1 MPCWEVNLMSVKLE
15 AADKKLLMAAAN
27 KTGLSVR
34 YNENRL
40 YLGPITVDMD
50 KGVAQFD
57 SYYANTFNKL
67 KVQYSKQVVEKVAK
81 AKGWT
86 GSWMRNTEKPT
97 VKLRRY

>member
-15 AADKKLLMAAAN
+15 AADKKLLKKAATA
-27 KTGLSVR
+27 TGLRVIEDR
-34 YNENRL
+34 QFMYI
-40 YLGPITVDMD
+40 GPIALNTER
-50 KGVAQFD
+50 GIAEFD
-57 SYYANTFNKL
+57 SRYANTFNAL